1 MFKVGDICRVI
12 NTICGHRFEI
22 GEIVTIAGGTDNCW
36 KCENDNGEQWWLDN
50 RELELV
56 NTNKGD
62 KDMIKVG
69 DLITYNGDVLVGA
82 LGLVGLVVQT
92 CGYYSLIY
100 YPAVEENSEAGVG
113 VRFHD
118 CDGEYSEKKYLAI
131 LNKNIK
137 KVEIGQKLERVDGDG
152 PFNFFKPGTEVTLL
166 EHVDNKIV
174 YVSGHIYG
182 LKGELKQAVS
192 IAQLRIK
199 EETTTL
205 GGDNM
210 IKAGDKVR
218 VLNTEGTLWEV
229 GAVGTVDRVVNG
241 VARVVADGFVTTNEM
256 FALENLEKV
265 VEEKVEKKAVL
276 PKELF
281 QIGDRVVANCTSDK
295 GKYRLGD
302 AGTVAKFRDDKD
314 GADVGVKF
322 DHKKDTITTWVYPDN
337 IVHEDDSDDEFE
349 PTPLAD
355 MYEEETP
362 VEYGMIKIFNLTSLR
377 KKGFE
382 FDHQGNLNLS
392 GTDKS
397 LSGLM
402 LNIIDGEFMAYE
414 DDCEDN
420 IYIVGDD
427 GIEYVIDK
435 ALRGTL
441 FKKI

>member
-1 MFKVGDICRVI
+1 MFKVGDMCRV
-12 NTICGHRFEI
+12 TDRVICHGFNI
-22 GEIVTIAGGTDNCW
+22 GEIVTVINVDGIFFM
-36 KCENDNGEQWWLDN
+36 CENEHNEQYWLKEQ
-50 RELELV
+50 ELELIQE
-56 NTNKGD
+56 NKCKGD
-62 KDMIKVG
+62 RDMIKVG
-69 DLITYNGDVLVGA
+69 NLVAYNGDVLVGA
-82 LGLVGLVVQT
+82 LGLVGLVVET

-174 YVSGHIYG
+174 YVSGHVNG
-182 LKGELKQAVS
+182 FKCELKQAVS

-210 IKAGDKVR
+210 IKAGDLVR
-218 VLNTEGTLWEV
+218 VLNAEGTLWEV
-229 GAVGTVDRVVNG
+229 GTVGTVDKIVNS

-302 AGTVAKFRDDKD
+302 AGTVVKFRDDKD
-314 GADVGVKF
+314 GADVGVRF
-322 DHKKDTITTWVYPDN
+322 DHKKDTITTWIYPDN
-337 IVHEDDSDDEFE
+337 IVHLELPEDEQE
-349 PTPLAD
+349 
-355 MYEEETP
+355 P
-362 VEYGMIKIFNLTSLR
+362 VEYGKIKFFNLTSLR
-377 KKGFE
+377 RKGCD
-382 FDHQGNLNLS
+382 FDKDGNLSIL
-392 GTDKS
+392 GTDAC
-397 LSGLM
+397 LSGLQ
-402 LNIIDGEFMAYE
+402 LNMIDQEYMAYE
-414 DDCEDN
+414 DDELEDC
-420 IYIVGDD
+420 I
-427 GIEYVIDK
+427 YVIDEFGIINTINK
-435 ALRGTL
+435 KYKGIL

>member
-1 MFKVGDICRVI
+1 
-12 NTICGHRFEI
+12 
-22 GEIVTIAGGTDNCW
+22 
-36 KCENDNGEQWWLDN
+36 
-50 RELELV
+50 
-56 NTNKGD
+56 
-62 KDMIKVG
+62 MIKAG
-69 DLITYNGDVLVGA
+69 DLVTYNGDVLVGA
-82 LGLVGLVVQT
+82 LGLVGLVVKT
-92 CGYYSLIY
+92 REDYALVY
-100 YPAVEENSEAGVG
+100 YPAAEDGSEVCCG

-118 CDGEYSEKKYLAI
+118 WDGAYSEKKYLAI

-137 KVEIGQKLERVDGDG
+137 KVEIGQKLEVVDADG

-166 EHVDNKIV
+166 EYVDNSIA
-174 YVSGHIYG
+174 YVSGHVNG
-182 LKGELKQAVS
+182 FKNELKQAVS

-210 IKAGDKVR
+210 IKAGDLVR
-218 VLNTEGTLWEV
+218 VLNADGTLWEV

-241 VARVVADGFVTTNEM
+241 VARVFADGFITTNEM

-302 AGTVAKFRDDKD
+302 AGTVVKFRDDKD
-314 GADVGVKF
+314 GADVGVRF
-322 DHKKDTITTWVYPDN
+322 DHKKNTITTWVYPDN
-337 IVHEDDSDDEFE
+337 IVHEDDSDDEFD
-349 PTPLAD
+349 PTLLAD

-377 KKGFE
+377 KKGWE

-414 DDCEDN
+414 DDREDN

-427 GIEYVIDK
+427 GVEYVIDK

>member
-1 MFKVGDICRVI
+1 
-12 NTICGHRFEI
+12 
-22 GEIVTIAGGTDNCW
+22 
-36 KCENDNGEQWWLDN
+36 
-50 RELELV
+50 
-56 NTNKGD
+56 
-62 KDMIKVG
+62 MIKVG
-69 DLITYNGDVLVGA
+69 DLVTYNGDLLVGA
-82 LGLVGLVVQT
+82 LGLIGLVVKT
-92 CGYYSLIY
+92 REDYALVY
-100 YPAVEENSEAGVG
+100 YPAAKDGSDAGCS

-118 CDGEYSEKKYLAI
+118 YDGAYSEKKYLAI

-137 KVEIGQKLERVDGDG
+137 KVEIGQKLEIVDTDR
-152 PFNFFKPGTEVTLL
+152 PFSFFKPGTEVTLL
-166 EHVDNKIV
+166 EYVDNRIA
-174 YVSGHIYG
+174 YVSGHVNG
-182 LKGELKQAVS
+182 LKGKLKQAVS

-210 IKAGDKVR
+210 IKAGDLVR
-218 VLNTEGTLWEV
+218 VLNADGTLWEV
-229 GAVGTVDRVVNG
+229 GAIGTVDRVVNG
-241 VARVVADGFVTTNEM
+241 VARVFADGFVTTNEM

-302 AGTVAKFRDDKD
+302 AGTVVKFRDDKD

-322 DHKKDTITTWVYPDN
+322 DHKKDTITTWVYPEN
-337 IVHEDDSDDEFE
+337 IVHEDDSDDEFDH
-349 PTPLAD
+349 TLLAD

-377 KKGFE
+377 KKGWE

-427 GIEYVIDK
+427 GVEYVIDK